1 MNKWYDKEKNTFSV
15 LTKDS
20 LSVYELD
27 ELYNYPKLEI
37 FNFLDVDLVSIKE
50 VWQNSQGHPLYND
63 ACRVIREIEDIFD
76 TVYTA
81 ADEHY
86 DELMNH
92 LCHFNDLSK
101 ENKRFVFN
109 VNNIATKC

>member
-1 MNKWYDKEKNTFSV
+1 MNKWYDKDTNTFSV

-50 VWQNSQGHPLYND
+50 VWQNSQDHPLYND
-63 ACRVIREIEDIFD
+63 ACRVIQEIEDIFD

-81 ADEHY
+81 ADKHY
-86 DELMNH
+86 EGISPI
-92 LCHFNDLSK
+92 LCKLQND
-101 ENKRFVFN
+101 
-109 VNNIATKC
+109 NII